1 MSPAH
6 FDFEIG
12 RYETLGMTFAL
23 HRLRHDLF
31 VPGAE
36 VVAAVAAAGM
46 GGCGAAPGTGRW
58 LLVAAGGW
66 QSWSRQT
73 MRGELR
79 AAGGAKS

>member
-1 MSPAH
+1 MSPAD

-12 RYETLGMTFAL
+12 RYETLGMTFVL

-36 VVAAVAAAGM
+36 VVAAVAAAGD
-46 GGCGAAPGTGRW
+46 CSAWDW
-58 LLVAAGGW
+58 LLAAAGGW

-73 MRGELR
+73 TMRGDLR

>member
-36 VVAAVAAAGM
+36 VVAAVAAAGD
-46 GGCGAAPGTGRW
+46 GRLWCSAWDW